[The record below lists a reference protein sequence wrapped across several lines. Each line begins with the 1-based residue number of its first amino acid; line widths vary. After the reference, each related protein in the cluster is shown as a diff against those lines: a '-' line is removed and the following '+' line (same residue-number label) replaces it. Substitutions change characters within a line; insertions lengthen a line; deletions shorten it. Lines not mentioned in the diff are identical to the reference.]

1 MFEINLDT
9 TVIDRQAYSVLDF
22 LGDIGGLAE
31 ALLYISSFTLAIVN
45 LGKFDN
51 MMSRLLYRA
60 SSKTSKLSQVS
71 KKEINQVSNLDT
83 SIS

>member
-31 ALLYISSFTLAIVN
+31 ALIYISSFTLAIIN

-60 SSKTSKLSQVS
+60 SSKTS
-71 KKEINQVSNLDT
+71 E
-83 SIS
+83 